1 MTLFVRLLP
10 TSSQFCATSFKI
22 HCRPNDKEMHLSN
35 IVSLDVNYVVTVRN
49 ILTESQCIILHKGI
63 KRVRIRLKN
72 SEHDA
77 EAITYTGCSGS

>member
-1 MTLFVRLLP
+1 MNL
-10 TSSQFCATSFKI
+10 
-22 HCRPNDKEMHLSN
+22 
-35 IVSLDVNYVVTVRN
+35 LDVNYVVTVRN

-77 EAITYTGCSGS
+77 EAITYTGCSGSCARQLYFPIETDISNASKQIDFILLTFCFMLL